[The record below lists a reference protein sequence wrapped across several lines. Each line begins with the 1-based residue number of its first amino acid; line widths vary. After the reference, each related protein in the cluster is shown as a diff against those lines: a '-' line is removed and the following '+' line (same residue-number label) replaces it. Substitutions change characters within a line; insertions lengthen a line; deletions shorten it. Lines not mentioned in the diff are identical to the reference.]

1 MYDITSLRAAFCA
14 AVWAHVPSTDVQT
27 RQTDRHQNHTTM
39 DLVLLSRSAF
49 CICWWF
55 TLSVCLSVGVDCLP
69 FVCVACLTPHA
80 NIRLW
85 VHELSEAVARGRPA
99 RLQHWCVGAAAPS
112 GGRLP
117 GVVRSFVLRSPHEH
131 LPPPAAMPPATAH
144 LTGYQ
149 ARRRVT
155 WHAQPMRAASI
166 SCAHDLI
173 TRERHLI
180 HATAD

>member
-1 MYDITSLRAAFCA
+1 MFPAQMYRQDRQTGTKTTQRWTQSCCRGLLYSILFGGKEAAF
-14 AVWAHVPSTDVQT
+14 
-27 RQTDRHQNHTTM
+27 R
-39 DLVLLSRSAF
+39 
-49 CICWWF
+49 ICWWF
-55 TLSVCLSVGVDCLP
+55 TLSVCRSVGVDILP
-69 FVCVACLTPHA
+69 LVCVACLTPHA